1 MLDCALSD
9 VGVPFTA
16 AKHILST
23 EEVEAELR
31 KEEKIKK
38 TLVSK

>member
-16 AKHILST
+16 ANHILST
-23 EEVEAELR
+23 EVEDELR
-31 KEEKIKK
+31 KEIKN
-38 TLVSK
+38 